1 MGFSFLLLPPLSR
14 AVCLKWY
21 LFLFVTAHRDCCLD
35 ILPSWHPDRYD
46 TDAFGQKSEPVCSM
60 PLRSHDACS
69 ASESPQCPGGEMERA
84 RGPQMNS
91 RKRAGIIHSDP
102 ATHFQF
108 KVFVLTSFFSWFF
121 FLLSF
126 LALLHLPVRAL
137 VSCFSPGGRVLG
149 ELGFCELEKECTSVW
164 SALISVEKDLIVP
177 GFWDHY
183 LSFSFIKSV
192 MRKFKIKGF
201 VNWIPVWKGGTYQEV
216 STEACRWATGN
227 NTRLEHLSLAAFD
240 KDPVPRQGGGVVCG
254 KASGY
259 PEIFSSVNNIFPPL
273 AGYLHL
279 DLQWLLKRKGG
290 LLAESSPRAVRPDS
304 AEMRAG
310 KSFHLLMVLL
320 LICKEEELVLVL
332 IYFFFFFFYLLPVL
346 NSFLG
351 QVLSFDSFTYNKNS
365 NWFESSEQK

>member
-1 MGFSFLLLPPLSR
+1 
-14 AVCLKWY
+14 
-21 LFLFVTAHRDCCLD
+21 
-35 ILPSWHPDRYD
+35 
-46 TDAFGQKSEPVCSM
+46 M
-60 PLRSHDACS
+60 PLGRNQSRFAPCLCVTTMPVAPLRAPSALVGKWSEHVGPKWTPGREQALSTVIVLPISSLKCS
-69 ASESPQCPGGEMERA
+69 CWR
-84 RGPQMNS
+84 R
-91 RKRAGIIHSDP
+91 
-102 ATHFQF
+102 
-108 KVFVLTSFFSWFF
+108 FFLIFF

-126 LALLHLPVRAL
+126 LALLHLPVRGL

-279 DLQWLLKRKGG
+279 DLQQLLKRKGG
-290 LLAESSPRAVRPDS
+290 LLAESLPRAVRPDS
-304 AEMRAG
+304 AEMQAG
-310 KSFHLLMVLL
+310 KSFHLLVVLL
-320 LICKEEELVLVL
+320 LICKEEELVLLL
-332 IYFFFFFFYLLPVL
+332 IFFFF
-346 NSFLG
+346 
-351 QVLSFDSFTYNKNS
+351 
-365 NWFESSEQK
+365 